1 MTPRIISAAKNKI
14 IIDPATANE
23 FMSTPSK
30 FKRTSPTNRN
40 TTIII
45 RETKDAFSDSI
56 TLYFSLSKTI
66 KGILPTISIMANKII
81 VEEINSF
88 KSKFINQ
95 KFSPQI

>member
-1 MTPRIISAAKNKI
+1 MNLCQRLVNLRELLQQIEK
-14 IIDPATANE
+14 
-23 FMSTPSK
+23 
-30 FKRTSPTNRN
+30 